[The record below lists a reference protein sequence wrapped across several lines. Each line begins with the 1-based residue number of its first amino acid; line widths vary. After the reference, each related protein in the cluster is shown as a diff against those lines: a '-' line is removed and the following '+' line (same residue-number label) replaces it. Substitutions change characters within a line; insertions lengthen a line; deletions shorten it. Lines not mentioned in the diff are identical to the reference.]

1 MGVGAGWRQ
10 EMMDLQIGGFRID
23 FDRELVIRTDG
34 VEVRLRPQAFAVLR
48 HLALNAGR
56 IVGKDELVGTVWPGV
71 AVTDDSLVQCVA
83 EIRRVF
89 GAAGH
94 AVIRT
99 LPKRGYLLEAA
110 ADAASTHSGRPP
122 AHLSEHLRPSIAV
135 LAFRPLGGEPLA
147 ASLCEGIA
155 EDLTVELARASDL
168 VVVARQS
175 SFRFDPASVDPEE
188 VGRTL
193 GVRFLLTGS
202 VRVAGDRLRVA
213 AHLIACV
220 GGKEIWAERYD
231 RALALAEVFDI
242 QTEIARTVTVT
253 VMGRIASADAPA
265 PGHRPEGL
273 AAYQLVLQGLRS
285 MHRYT
290 REDLEAARE
299 AFRAAIAA
307 EPGYGRPHGL
317 LAMTEIY
324 LPWYWGIDTDV
335 SAAVTPAQRAVAL
348 DERDPKGHCA
358 LGITRMMAHD
368 HAGAR
373 GHFETG
379 LRMNPND
386 DLLLIEYARFLMYDD
401 RPEEGLKLVAEA
413 MRLNPF
419 HPNWYW
425 NIEGRCLHTM
435 GRFEEA
441 IAAFERVANPPF
453 WTLAYLASC
462 AAALGQ
468 TEHAAEMRERLMA
481 SRPDFT
487 LERFAT
493 IFPYRN
499 PETAARFLDTLRA
512 AGVP

>member
-1 MGVGAGWRQ
+1 M
-10 EMMDLQIGGFRID
+10 
-23 FDRELVIRTDG
+23 
-34 VEVRLRPQAFAVLR
+34 
-48 HLALNAGR
+48 
-56 IVGKDELVGTVWPGV
+56 
-71 AVTDDSLVQCVA
+71 
-83 EIRRVF
+83 
-89 GAAGH
+89 
-94 AVIRT
+94 
-99 LPKRGYLLEAA
+99 
-110 ADAASTHSGRPP
+110 
-122 AHLSEHLRPSIAV
+122 
-135 LAFRPLGGEPLA
+135 
-147 ASLCEGIA
+147 
-155 EDLTVELARASDL
+155 ELARASDL

-213 AHLIACV
+213 AHLVACA

-307 EPGYGRPHGL
+307 EPGYGRPYGL

-335 SAAVTPAQRAVAL
+335 SAAVAPAQRAVAL

-373 GHFETG
+373 EHFETG
-379 LRMNPND
+379 FRMNPND

-401 RPEEGLKLVAEA
+401 RPEEGLKLVADA

-462 AAALGQ
+462 AAALGRRN
-468 TEHAAEMRERLMA
+468 APRRCA
-481 SRPDFT
+481 S
-487 LERFAT
+487 
-493 IFPYRN
+493 
-499 PETAARFLDTLRA
+499 
-512 AGVP
+512 G